1 MPTTTFLHM
10 ADVHLGYQQYQSE
23 ERLKDF
29 HRAFRQAT
37 DDAIAKKVDFVLIA
51 GDLFHK
57 ASINPI
63 TLLQAKRPLDQLR
76 QANIPTFA
84 IKGNHDGAR
93 YGSQFS
99 WLHYLE
105 ADSCLTMLDPFS
117 PNGFELTPVN
127 GTRGG
132 YIDIKGIRII
142 GLPYIGASTEP
153 HLLDLPTALQQ
164 LPQDNIGFTVLMGHF
179 GLEGEV
185 PGLNGAISHNI
196 IAPLRKH
203 VNYLALGHVH
213 KPIERDGWVY
223 NPGSLEACGM
233 DEREWRGGW
242 YHVTVDTNSGTHEV
256 KHIKSK
262 RRPLHRIKIEVDK
275 FKDPPALYDAVRIE
289 LEAHRPALALEPMK
303 PVVEIWLDGILAFD
317 RHDLDTGYV
326 EQILIE
332 VIDPLKARV
341 RNNTRATEFEIAPDE
356 YLDRAELEQHVF
368 TDLIIRD
375 SRYRDQAETWAKL
388 MREVKV
394 MSLADNSPE
403 AIVEAISRRMSLL
416 DAETKNGVDS
426 ELVSKLAELK
436 DKLEA
441 KNVD

>member
-1 MPTTTFLHM
+1 MPATTFLHM
-10 ADVHLGYQQYQSE
+10 ADAHLGYQQYQSE

-29 HRAFRQAT
+29 SRAFRQAI

-76 QANIPTFA
+76 QANIPAIA
-84 IKGNHDGAR
+84 IKGNHDSVR
-93 YGSQFS
+93 YGYQFS

-105 ADSCLTMLDPFS
+105 ADACLTVLDPIT
-117 PNGFELTPVN
+117 PNGFELNPVN
-127 GTRGG
+127 GARGG
-132 YIDIKGIRII
+132 YIDLKGVRII

-153 HLLDLPTALQQ
+153 YLLDLPTALQQ

-185 PGLNGAISHNI
+185 PGLNGAINHNV

-203 VNYLALGHVH
+203 INYLALGHVH

-233 DEREWRGGW
+233 DERDWAGGW
-242 YHVTVDTNSGTHEV
+242 YHVTVDTASSTHEA

-262 RRPLHRIKIEVDK
+262 RRPLHRLKIEVDRFDK
-275 FKDPPALYDAVRIE
+275 PSTLYDAVRAE
-289 LEAHRPALALEPMK
+289 LEAYKQALTIGPMK
-303 PVVEIWLDGILAFD
+303 PVVQVWLEGVLAFD
-317 RHDLDTGYV
+317 RHDLDTRYI
-326 EQILIE
+326 EQILVE
-332 VIDPLKARV
+332 VIDPLKALV
-341 RNNTRATEFEIAPDE
+341 RNNTRATEYEVAPDE

-375 SRYRDQAETWAKL
+375 SRYRSQAEVWAKL
-388 MREVKV
+388 MHEVKV
-394 MSLADNSPE
+394 MSLADSPPA
-403 AIVEAISRRMSLL
+403 AIVEAISKQMSLL
-416 DAETKNGVDS
+416 EAETEEGVES
-426 ELVSKLAELK
+426 ELKGKLAELK
-436 DKLEA
+436 TKLEA